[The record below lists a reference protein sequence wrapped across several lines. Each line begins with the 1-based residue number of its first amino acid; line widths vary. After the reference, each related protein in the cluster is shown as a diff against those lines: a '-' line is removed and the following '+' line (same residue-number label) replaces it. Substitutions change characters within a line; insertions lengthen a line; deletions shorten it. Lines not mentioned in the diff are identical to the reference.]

1 VPDVKRRRRRRYDV
15 SGRQEQARAT
25 RRAMLDAA
33 VELLVERGY
42 AHTTLAMVAERAG
55 AGAPTAYKAFGNK
68 PAMVKAAFDYAAAGD
83 DDPTPIH
90 QRERATLIKAEPD
103 PVRKLEIY
111 TDGLLGTLTR
121 SARLQLIARAGA
133 EIDPDMKVIWEQ
145 ITSRR
150 LFGMGIIAANLSEGR
165 HLRAGVSEQ
174 EARDVLWAY
183 TSPELYQL
191 MVLKRGWSGSRY
203 RDWVF
208 RALIHSLLSVSG
220 RPRVPR

>member
-1 VPDVKRRRRRRYDV
+1 
-15 SGRQEQARAT
+15 
-25 RRAMLDAA
+25 MLEAA
-33 VELLVERGY
+33 VALLVERGY
-42 AHTTLAMVAERAG
+42 ADTTLAMVAERAG
-55 AGAPTAYKAFGNK
+55 AAAPTAYKAFGNK

-90 QRERATLIKAEPD
+90 QRKRAALIKAEPN

-121 SARLQLIARAGA
+121 SARLQLVVRAGA

-165 HLRAGVSEQ
+165 HLRAGVSQQ

-191 MVLKRGWSGSRY
+191 MVLKRGWSGPRY
-203 RDWVF
+203 RDWVL
-208 RALIHSLLSVSG
+208 RSLIHSLLPSRVG
-220 RPRVPR
+220 REFLAKHSRRGR